1 MNVPQP
7 FQYQGSKRNLA
18 LRILDY
24 LPRKMRRLV
33 EPFAGSGALSLACA
47 GRGRG
52 ARYWLNDLN
61 RPLSELLS
69 LMVNRPEEV
78 ADCYREVWRDRDADH
93 LEHFHAVRDAFNR
106 THDPKLLLYLLARCV
121 KGAVRYNGNGD
132 FNQSPDKRRLGTH
145 PAKMRANIMGV
156 SFLLRGKSQFTAL
169 DFQEVLSSVRKD
181 DVVYMDPPYQGVC
194 GTRDHRYAAGV
205 AFDDF
210 VAALGRLNRKKVR
223 YLVSYDGRLGD
234 KSYGNPLP
242 DDLNLTLVEI
252 EAGRS
257 SQATLSGQDTCT
269 VESLYLSRPL
279 AEEVGAQ
286 ALFLHRQPAQQ
297 IRLLGEVENYGRL
310 S

>member
-7 FQYQGSKRNLA
+7 FQYQESKRNLA
-18 LRILDY
+18 PRILDY

-121 KGAVRYNGNGD
+121 KGAVRYNGNSD

-145 PAKMRANIMGV
+145 PAKMRANIMGCP
-156 SFLLRGKSQFTAL
+156 SFCEGSRNSLRWIF
-169 DFQEVLSSVRKD
+169 R
-181 DVVYMDPPYQGVC
+181 
-194 GTRDHRYAAGV
+194 
-205 AFDDF
+205 
-210 VAALGRLNRKKVR
+210 
-223 YLVSYDGRLGD
+223 
-234 KSYGNPLP
+234 
-242 DDLNLTLVEI
+242 
-252 EAGRS
+252 RS
-257 SQATLSGQDTCT
+257 SRPFVRTTWCTWTRPIRECAEHATIAMRPASHSTI
-269 VESLYLSRPL
+269 SLRRW
-279 AEEVGAQ
+279 AV
-286 ALFLHRQPAQQ
+286 
-297 IRLLGEVENYGRL
+297 
-310 S
+310 